1 MFRELVQK
9 LLTLP
14 FIPVT
19 DIHVVFDD
27 IITNIPEFDDEIEE
41 QVFDLI
47 NYIEVTYVRGRA
59 ARGRRAATNP
69 RFGPE
74 IWSVYDLVLNKFQ
87 RSNNSVE
94 GWNSRFMRLSLQ
106 PHVGVWKFMENLQRD
121 QHDNEISMLQRSA
134 GHTRVRYHVKGVYKR
149 NQEMIETIVSRYQTY
164 KDENNIGTYLTAIS
178 HRIKLYT
185 DVEAEAQAA
194 EQAAEQ

>member
-27 IITNIPEFDDEIEE
+27 IITNMPEFDEIEE

-74 IWSVYDLVLNKFQ
+74 IWSVYDLVLNISCKYFCLYIIKEM
-87 RSNNSVE
+87 SLTS
-94 GWNSRFMRLSLQ
+94 LSIL
-106 PHVGVWKFMENLQRD
+106 R
-121 QHDNEISMLQRSA
+121 ISC
-134 GHTRVRYHVKGVYKR
+134 
-149 NQEMIETIVSRYQTY
+149 
-164 KDENNIGTYLTAIS
+164 
-178 HRIKLYT
+178 
-185 DVEAEAQAA
+185 AA
-194 EQAAEQ
+194 